1 MELCLSKLLN
11 PLLNPNSKHRTLGCC
26 ALSPVLVLVTIG
38 AASGG
43 LADDKAAAWMSY
55 TRGEYCPSEICLDRM
70 IIIYVLLIFISCS
83 RQKNL
88 YCIDFMYCTMYF
100 LSWLWW
106 KYPPLVPT
114 VSKWHS
120 QGWVRSYLDISI
132 LASRLTR
139 ARPRRAVRIGGNN
152 LHRSVDSSA
161 LCRLL
166 ASTEEDI

>member
-1 MELCLSKLLN
+1 M
-11 PLLNPNSKHRTLGCC
+11 
-26 ALSPVLVLVTIG
+26 LVLVTIG

-55 TRGEYCPSEICLDRM
+55 TRGGYCQSKICLNLNEK
-70 IIIYVLLIFISCS
+70 YLCLLNFHLLFQAKNIQSLPMHYIVPCS
-83 RQKNL
+83 NS
-88 YCIDFMYCTMYF
+88 Y
-100 LSWLWW
+100 LWW

-152 LHRSVDSSA
+152 LHRSVDSSG
-161 LCRLL
+161 LCRLCWAEGRRWGYL
-166 ASTEEDI
+166 GYLLCLRIPQGGESYKY